1 MDKRSYLDSLN
12 AGRAR
17 RPQPTLEQLNRSLEH
32 LEKQLDIRAAQKPDA
47 YQSNRRRLADET
59 AYYGAGNDHRPALP
73 RRPMAKRAEE
83 TTRGDD
89 RSHHDQ
95 ARIAEELEALRRE
108 MRTHLEMSR
117 EEQSRRDAI
126 DPQATRIAQELEA
139 MRQEM
144 RDQLVATRRDLAQRE
159 QTSGQGDAY
168 IGEIAE
174 IRGEIE
180 RLTDTIQLLNQRSD
194 ERPLNVLRLELEQA
208 RAAIESLARED
219 TVRSI
224 GLRWDDFERRIA
236 AFEDRMAAEL
246 RARPQDQ
253 STDALHDRLDQVYAA
268 LNSLPDSLPL
278 RALDDKM
285 RKLSGAVEQFVQH
298 QDARQPQS
306 LNAIETRLDE
316 ISRAIVASAASSAS
330 GGADA
335 EQMKRIEARIS
346 TLSRQI
352 EDSAQGSSFHETF
365 DRLDSISRRVDTI
378 ADRLDQPQP
387 APVAS
392 DMGLLDAMEARF
404 SDIAERL
411 DTTRASNEA
420 IMGMEE
426 RLASIAARLDRPTP
440 AAPAVDPTLV
450 SKLEAQIAG
459 LSQFLSQPDPHREE
473 LSTLS
478 PRLERL
484 EQSIVGSR
492 DVVVAAAREAAERAV
507 HALSDVPRGDFEAAS
522 GLADDLRQLE
532 NLARRSDE
540 RNTKTFEAIH
550 DTLLKIVD
558 RLGTLEH
565 RGAGDEVAQPRR
577 KFDLPQTPSMD
588 LSGDLAEQPAEQAPV
603 TKVRPQWTPAQ
614 AAAAAAEAALDD
626 AVVAT
631 ETASGRRTFGDVLGH
646 KDNAEVPPLPGMNV
660 AEHEI
665 PTVDLDEPLDP
676 AAANLPLE
684 PGSGAPD
691 LNAIMRRVRDN
702 RSETGK
708 QADAEAAKTDFIAA
722 ARRAAQAA
730 AAEAD
735 AIKRDSAAPQKA
747 GKGRSWAEMLKV
759 RRKPILMAAAAV
771 MIALAGLQL
780 GKSFLNDPSEL
791 ADGGTETSAGE
802 VDNADT
808 AQAPT
813 EEPSTVRQ
821 ALQNE
826 SGEPSVDVAADEG
839 SPVDATEGAEVMDNL
854 EAMAPAGEGPITP
867 VATPAP
873 TDTTVSPAV
882 EGGDA
887 AASKIEVPAD
897 AGPIPLRDAA
907 AAGDSKA
914 LFEIGARYA
923 EGRGVKADMGEAA
936 KWYEKSGELGFAPA
950 QYRIGNLFEKGS
962 GVTRD
967 IAKAKTWYQLAANQG
982 NASAMHNLAVLF
994 AMGASGA
1001 TDNDSAAR
1009 WFTQAA
1015 DLGVKDSQFNLGIL
1029 AAKGVG
1035 MPQNLEESYKWF
1047 ALVAKAGDKDA
1058 ATKRDEIA
1066 KSLRPEQLERAR
1078 ASVELWRAKTPNAET
1093 NNAEIPESWQ
1103 ESHATTAGV
1112 DMKKAIR
1119 NVQAILN
1126 KNGYDAGQ
1134 PDGVI
1139 GQRTTDAIKAFQ
1151 KDNGLDQTGNVDKP
1165 LVEALLAKK

>member
-12 AGRAR
+12 AGRVR

-32 LEKQLDIRAAQKPDA
+32 LEKQLDIRAAQKPDT

-59 AYYGAGNDHRPALP
+59 AYYGAAHESRLASPRQPTAARADEHARVDSRGHR
-73 RRPMAKRAEE
+73 
-83 TTRGDD
+83 
-89 RSHHDQ
+89 DQ
-95 ARIAEELEALRRE
+95 ARIADELEALRRE

-126 DPQATRIAQELEA
+126 EPQATRVAQELEA

-159 QTSGQGDAY
+159 QAPGLGDAY
-168 IGEIAE
+168 VGEISE

-246 RARPQDQ
+246 RARPQEQ
-253 STDALHDRLDQVYAA
+253 SVDALHDRLDQVYAA

-278 RALDDKM
+278 RSLDDKM

-316 ISRAIVASAASSAS
+316 ISRAIVASAVSSAS

-378 ADRLDQPQP
+378 ADRLDHPQP
-387 APVAS
+387 APVVS

-459 LSQFLSQPDPHREE
+459 LSQFLSRPDPNREE
-473 LSTLS
+473 LSALS

-507 HALSDVPRGDFEAAS
+507 HALSDVPRGDLEAAN

-532 NLARRSDE
+532 SLARRSDE

-565 RGAGDEVAQPRR
+565 RGAGDEIAQPRR

-588 LSGDLAEQPAEQAPV
+588 LSNDLTEQPAEQAPV

-626 AVVAT
+626 SVVASEPT
-631 ETASGRRTFGDVLGH
+631 SGRRTLGDGLGRNENV
-646 KDNAEVPPLPGMNV
+646 DVPPLAGMNI
-660 AEHEI
+660 AEPEI

-676 AAANLPLE
+676 SAANLPLE

-702 RSETGK
+702 RSEAGK

-735 AIKRDSAAPQKA
+735 AIKRDAAAPQKA
-747 GKGRSWAEMLKV
+747 GKGGSWAEMLKV

-791 ADGGTETSAGE
+791 ADGGPETSAAE
-802 VDNADT
+802 VDNADV
-808 AQAPT
+808 AQAPA
-813 EEPSTVRQ
+813 EELSSVRQ
-821 ALQNE
+821 AQQNE
-826 SGEPSVDVAADEG
+826 AGEPSVEIAAGEAAPADMAG
-839 SPVDATEGAEVMDNL
+839 GEVMDNL
-854 EAMAPAGEGPITP
+854 EAMAPAGEGPIMP
-867 VATPAP
+867 IATPAP
-873 TDTTVSPAV
+873 TNTTAAPAAEAV
-882 EGGDA
+882 DA
-887 AASKIEVPAD
+887 AAAKIEVPAD

-936 KWYEKSGELGFAPA
+936 KWYEKSAELGFAPA
-950 QYRIGNLFEKGS
+950 QYRIGNLFEKGN

-967 IAKAKTWYQLAANQG
+967 IAKAQTWYQLAANQG

-1035 MPQNLEESYKWF
+1035 MPANLEESYKWF

-1078 ASVELWRAKTPNAET
+1078 ASVELWKPKTPNAET

-1103 ESHATTAGV
+1103 ESPATTAGV

-1151 KDNGLDQTGNVDKP
+1151 KDNGLDPTGNVDKP